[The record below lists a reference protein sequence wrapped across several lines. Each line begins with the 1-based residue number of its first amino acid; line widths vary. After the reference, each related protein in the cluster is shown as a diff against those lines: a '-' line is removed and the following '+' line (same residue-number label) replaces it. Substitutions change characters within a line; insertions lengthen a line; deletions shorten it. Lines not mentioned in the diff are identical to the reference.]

1 MLAITDKYY
10 CHHKY
15 IVIDGLPL
23 EKIEKQIENLT
34 NIHIILVVLICMFLI
49 YILLT
54 KTKKGR
60 AVRKKFRILPKL
72 IPLEDEYEADVKEPE
87 NLDGSNRQLKGEI
100 IENEH
105 EILNELL
112 NQEGTEELNDFE
124 EDDLMS
130 IEEHDQNVPL
140 PNQNFSSMKGQIK
153 SVSEEQEF
161 CAECKKPVKPEW
173 KACPFCGEFLEEY
186 EN

>member
-1 MLAITDKYY
+1 MIRRPPRSTQGVSSAASDVYKR
-10 CHHKY
+10 
-15 IVIDGLPL
+15 
-23 EKIEKQIENLT
+23 Q
-34 NIHIILVVLICMFLI
+34 
-49 YILLT
+49 
-54 KTKKGR
+54 KKGR

-140 PNQNFSSMKGQIK
+140 PNQNFNSMKGQIK

-161 CAECKKPVKPEW
+161 CAECKKPVNPEW

>member
-1 MLAITDKYY
+1 MTAR
-10 CHHKY
+10 
-15 IVIDGLPL
+15 LPT
-23 EKIEKQIENLT
+23 EEIKNQIENLT
-34 NIHIILVVLICMFLI
+34 NIHIILIVLVSIFLI

-54 KTKKGR
+54 KTKRGR

-130 IEEHDQNVPL
+130 IEEHDTNVPL
-140 PNQNFSSMKGQIK
+140 PNQNFGSMEGQIK
-153 SVSEEQEF
+153 SVSDEQEF
-161 CAECKKPVKPEW
+161 CAECNKPVKPEW

-186 EN
+186 ED